1 MSRLPQLSRGAS
13 RRVSWQVVLGLAMR
27 IAQEG
32 RRRWDR
38 LSPREQRE
46 LVRILRESRGRVGN
60 VTPGERAELR
70 RLVVKAG
77 APERR

>member
-1 MSRLPQLSRGAS
+1 MARRPQLSRGAS
-13 RRVSWQVVLGLAMR
+13 RRVRWQVVLAAGLR

-38 LSPREQRE
+38 LSPGEQRE
-46 LVRILRESRGRVGN
+46 LIRILRESRGRVGN
-60 VTPGERAELR
+60 VTPSERAELR

>member
-1 MSRLPQLSRGAS
+1 MARLPQIHRGAS
-13 RRVSWQVVLGLAMR
+13 RRVSWQVLLSLALR

-46 LVRILRESRGRVGN
+46 LIRILRESRGRVGN
-60 VTPGERAELR
+60 VTPSERSELR